1 MYGVSSRISFSP
13 KFVMC
18 WIQNYSGM
26 SLSVHPEIP
35 SVHNYSVP
43 GLCILRHQVQG
54 RCYLILIRFFCMMSV
69 SRMPS
74 LGGFGFG
81 ASTCASTGYFISSG
95 NCKLC
100 SGLCTS
106 FLVQNRSSKY
116 VFCGR
121 LEFSDSIILC
131 LRPSRAS
138 VELCATVC

>member
-1 MYGVSSRISFSP
+1 MLDSKLFRYESFRPSRD
-13 KFVMC
+13 
-18 WIQNYSGM
+18 
-26 SLSVHPEIP
+26 PERP
-35 SVHNYSVP
+35 QLQRTRVVYTP
-43 GLCILRHQVQG
+43 EYQVQG